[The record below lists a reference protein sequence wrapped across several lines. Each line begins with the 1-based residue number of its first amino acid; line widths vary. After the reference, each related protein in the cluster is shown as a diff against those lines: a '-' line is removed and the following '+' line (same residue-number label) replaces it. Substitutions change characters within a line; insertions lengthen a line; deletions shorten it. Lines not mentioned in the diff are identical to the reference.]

1 MQFFH
6 TQEINDDDDE
16 CIVDDDDDADDADD
30 DADDAD
36 DDADDIDNEEEE
48 EDDVENRAN
57 KIFPVSMFNIPRLPS
72 EKPILIHFPIIV
84 YVR

>member
-6 TQEINDDDDE
+6 TQEINDDDDDE
-16 CIVDDDDDADDADD
+16 CIVDDDDDADD
-30 DADDAD
+30 
-36 DDADDIDNEEEE
+36 IDNEEEE
-48 EDDVENRAN
+48 EEDDDVENRAN

>member
-6 TQEINDDDDE
+6 TQEINDDDE
-16 CIVDDDDDADDADD
+16 CIVDDDDDDD
-30 DADDAD
+30 DAA
-36 DDADDIDNEEEE
+36 IDNEEEDDE
-48 EDDVENRAN
+48 EEDDDDVENRAN

-72 EKPILIHFPIIV
+72 EKPILKHFPIIV